1 MVIGGLELKAETLED
16 SYSEVK
22 MKAFILARL
31 SEASTKRGFVYL
43 LSALGVSLS
52 PEQAEQIIS
61 LGLAIAGVIGIFFP
75 DKVEPGA

>member
-1 MVIGGLELKAETLED
+1 
-16 SYSEVK
+16 
-22 MKAFILARL
+22 MKTYVLNRL

-75 DKVEPGA
+75 DKVETGA